1 MESTAVN
8 SPNRLVSPCNSKVAI
23 VYTFPFSLNKHVQ
36 PYKLL
41 HQYDQNQRCQDQ
53 QCGDGGQS
61 GVEGQLQILVDGK
74 EVSIRSPKDSF
85 ALHIGMIHQH
95 LGCALLVPVKIRTER

>member
-1 MESTAVN
+1 MN

-61 GVEGQLQILVDGK
+61 GVEGQLHIVHDADGQGDEPRGGEQAAQGHLVK
-74 EVSIRSPKDSF
+74 EEYKKASSAPAMMPGRAK
-85 ALHIGMIHQH
+85 
-95 LGCALLVPVKIRTER
+95 EW